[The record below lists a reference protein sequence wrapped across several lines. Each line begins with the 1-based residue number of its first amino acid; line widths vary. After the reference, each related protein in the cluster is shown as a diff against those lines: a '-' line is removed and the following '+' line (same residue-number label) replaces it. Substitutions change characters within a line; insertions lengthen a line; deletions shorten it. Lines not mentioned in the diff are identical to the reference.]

1 MRRARD
7 GGVCVGADSSR
18 LAAQRLVFPT
28 EGIAVEALALY
39 LRGDAEIEG
48 REAVRIAPHRSASF
62 ATYFNAFPAGIW
74 ADAAGIDRATLHLT
88 AEGEGTHRLYGI
100 AAEGGARLLAEARG
114 SGELVLDTGPFD
126 GLAWAWLESEAADS
140 PVRVSAG
147 EWRVPARPVP
157 VRILVAITTMNR
169 VDDCVEVV
177 AALGGAELAQ
187 TIAEVVVVDQ
197 GTDPIAARLHGSVLE
212 NGVPVRLIEQANLG
226 GSGGFSRGMIEAL
239 DADVTHV
246 LLLDDDVRIEPESLR
261 RLKALAAVAIGA
273 PLLGA
278 HMLSMLEPTVLHSMG
293 EQVERRA
300 MWWHS
305 VEPELSS
312 ADLAALPLE
321 STPALRRFRPVDFN
335 GWWMC
340 LLPIAAVRRVG
351 ASLPFFIKWDDAE
364 YGMRAA
370 EAGHRTIT
378 VPGAALWHVPWT
390 SKDDGLDWQAYHQLR
405 NRIVTA
411 LIHERR
417 PRKVLSATW
426 AQDVNH
432 ILCLQYG
439 SVQLR
444 NTALLDVLTGPG
456 HLPALLREG
465 RTRAQRILSDAGQSV
480 HPDAESRARPGSGHG
495 PAAPRGPRAQAGRL
509 LRVLGHQLTAVRAS
523 PQGPESVARA
533 QGKWWRLG
541 LADDVELRSATGRGF
556 FRLRRSRRE
565 AVSLLARS
573 AWLRIRIGIA
583 WPRLSRRYRSA
594 APVLADPGSW
604 ARIFESEISQRPF
617 SADDGHRDALS

>member
-1 MRRARD
+1 MPRMRRARD
-7 GGVCVGADSSR
+7 GGGCVGADTASIV
-18 LAAQRLVFPT
+18 AQRLVFPT
-28 EGIAVEALALY
+28 GGIAADAEALY
-39 LRGDAEIEG
+39 LRGDAEVEG
-48 REAVRIAPHRSASF
+48 RDAVRIAPHGAASF

-74 ADAAGIDRATLHLT
+74 AEAGGIDRATLRLT
-88 AEGEGTHRLYGI
+88 ADGEGTHRLYGI
-100 AAEGGARLLAEARG
+100 AAEGAPHLLAEVRG
-114 SGELVLDTGPFD
+114 SGDLVLDTGVFFE
-126 GLAWAWLESEAADS
+126 GLTWAWLETEAADA

-147 EWRVPARPVP
+147 EWHVPAHPAP

-169 VDDCVEVV
+169 VDDCVQVLD
-177 AALGGAELAQ
+177 ALGGDELAD
-187 TIAEVVVVDQ
+187 TIAEVVVIDQ
-197 GTDPIAARLHGSVLE
+197 GSDPIAPRLTGSALA
-212 NGVPVRLIEQANLG
+212 NDVPLRLIEQANLG
-226 GSGGFSRGMIEAL
+226 GSGGFSRGMIEAQ
-239 DADVTHV
+239 DAGVTHV
-246 LLLDDDVRIEPESLR
+246 LLLDDDVRVEPESLR
-261 RLKALAAVAIGA
+261 RLHALAAVSVGA

-293 EQVERRA
+293 EQMDRRA

-312 ADLAALPLE
+312 ADLAERPLE

-340 LLPIAAVRRVG
+340 LIPVAAVRRVG

-370 EAGHRTIT
+370 AAGHRTIT
-378 VPGAALWHVPWT
+378 VPGAALWHIPWT

-405 NRIVTA
+405 NRVVTA
-411 LIHERR
+411 LVHERR
-417 PRKVLSATW
+417 PRRVLSATW

-439 SVQLR
+439 SVYLR
-444 NTALLDVLTGPG
+444 NIALQDILTGPE

-465 RTRAQRILSDAGQSV
+465 RTRAQRILVDAGQGV
-480 HPDAESRARPGSGHG
+480 HPDAESRASGRGSGYG

-509 LRVLGHQLTAVRAS
+509 LRVLAHQLAAVRPSAA
-523 PQGPESVARA
+523 GPEPVARA

-541 LADDVELRSATGRGF
+541 LADEVELRSATGKGF

-565 AVSLLARS
+565 AFSLLARS
-573 AWLRIRIGIA
+573 AWLRIRIGLA
-583 WPRLSRRYRSA
+583 WPVLARRYRDA
-594 APVLADPGSW
+594 APELADAASW
-604 ARIFESEISQRPF
+604 KRIYAE
-617 SADDGHRDALS
+617 ADAASRDSVG